1 MHMYI
6 QIFKA
11 VSWFLWTCAYWTNHL
26 YTNLHNIQLNGYQ
39 GVPPQFFIFFVV
51 FPGHIP
57 YIYIN
62 IPLYIGKS
70 RFTNQ
75 DIVTL
80 SNQENVPEKIRFLV
94 AGSSH
99 RVFEYAHLGSHL
111 RVPKLSKMDAWT
123 IINKLVYTPFSL
135 QKKSRF
141 FKHKDSP
148 FKRRNSLTI
157 HKHVLPAFVFE
168 ALRLRHMK
176 CQYVSRVNRN
186 L

>member
-26 YTNLHNIQLNGYQ
+26 YTNLHNIQLNGWIP
-39 GVPPQFFIFFVV
+39 GCSSSV
-51 FPGHIP
+51 FHLFCGFPRP
-57 YIYIN
+57 YTIYIN

>member
-39 GVPPQFFIFFVV
+39 GVPPQFFIFFAV

-57 YIYIN
+57 YIYIYIN

-80 SNQENVPEKIRFLV
+80 SNQENVPEKIQFLV

-111 RVPKLSKMDAWT
+111 RVPKLSKRDAWT
-123 IINKLVYTPFSL
+123 INNKLVYTPFSL

-141 FKHKDSP
+141 LSTKTHHSKGE
-148 FKRRNSLTI
+148 T
-157 HKHVLPAFVFE
+157 
-168 ALRLRHMK
+168 ALQFTNMYCPLLYLK
-176 CQYVSRVNRN
+176 PWGFDIWSANTFPG
-186 L
+186 